1 MSLRLRSAVEHV
13 ETPAVG
19 VAPPQ
24 HTELVERLLARVPE
38 KPDAPAPDL
47 VALVYAVADPQG
59 HKTTASH
66 LNHRTGGAAHGFAL
80 TDQGVGGPFIA
91 LRVARAYART
101 GRGTAPLVAVVE
113 SGGTAGASAASGV
126 LLRLDGSD
134 GRDGRREV
142 DGADGA
148 GGRRGPD
155 GPDGPEGRG
164 GLALADTV
172 AVPVDRLAQAWAELV
187 PEKGRLLLVLGPGTD
202 PGAAPAERTDVRTA
216 PADSS
221 CTAVWRLLA
230 QEAESWRGRYATVAL
245 CAVDTATGTGHLAVL
260 RDLDDESEPPAG
272 STEEEEARHG

>member
-1 MSLRLRSAVEHV
+1 MSLRLRSVVEHV
-13 ETPAVG
+13 ETPAAG
-19 VAPPQ
+19 AAPPQ

-38 KPDAPAPDL
+38 DPDAPAPDL
-47 VALVYAVADPQG
+47 MALVYAVADPQG

-91 LRVARAYART
+91 LRVAGAYART

-126 LLRLDGSD
+126 LLRLGGPDGLD
-134 GRDGRREV
+134 GPG
-142 DGADGA
+142 
-148 GGRRGPD
+148 GPD
-155 GPDGPEGRG
+155 GPGGRG

-172 AVPVDRLAQAWAELV
+172 AVPVDRLAEAWAELV
-187 PEKGRLLLVLGPGTD
+187 PAKGRLLLVLGPGTD

-272 STEEEEARHG
+272 NTEEEEEEARHG